1 MEEEGCRGTV
11 RREIVEDKKV
21 IEWAKERARGRQAG
35 RKGENV
41 EYFKERD
48 GER

>member
-11 RREIVEDKKV
+11 RREIVRMKK
-21 IEWAKERARGRQAG
+21 IRECEKEKARGRQAG

-41 EYFKERD
+41 EYF
-48 GER
+48 